1 MLMKTLSI
9 DLETYCDLDIKTAG
23 AYRYAENA
31 EILLF
36 GYAYDDEPVKVVD
49 MAQGEQIPAAVICDL
64 LNPAVLKTAYNAQF
78 ERVVLSHYL
87 YAGADKKAF
96 YTGSKYFLD
105 PNQWQCTM
113 VLSLNLGLYGS
124 LAEDCR
130 IFKLPEDKAKL
141 NIGRKLIMQFCKPCT
156 PTKANGGRTRNLP
169 QHDEKNWELFKEYNK
184 RDVEVERY
192 LRKKMLRFKPPET
205 EHRLWVLDQQINDRG
220 VGIDRLMIDKA
231 VAADIDFKQ
240 RITAEAAEISGLANP
255 NSTEQL
261 KNWIEKIEG
270 FFPPSITKDTVKELL
285 KTVKNKEVRDMLK
298 LKMLLSKTSVRKYT
312 AMQNAECVDGKVR
325 GLLQFYGASRTGRW
339 AGRLVQ
345 VQNLPRNNMTDLD
358 DARELL
364 KTCDA
369 ETFEIFYE
377 NVPNV
382 LSQLIRTAFIP
393 SKGNKFIV
401 ADFSAI
407 EARVIAWLSGEQ
419 WRMDVFADGGDIY
432 CASAS
437 QMFHVPVVKH
447 GINGHLRQKGKI
459 AELALGYQGGIGA
472 LKAMGADKMGLSD
485 SELTDIVAKW
495 RKASPH
501 IVKLWKEVEQAAVRS
516 VEYRTSVMYKHNM
529 QFAFRAG
536 MLRIRLAS
544 GREIS
549 YIRPRCEDGAITY
562 EGTNQTSRKWERLDT
577 YGGKLVE
584 NIVQA
589 TARDCLAVAMMRLST
604 AGFKI
609 VMHVH
614 DEVIIDCKGT
624 DEELNQINKIMG
636 EPIDWAP
643 GLILSADGYITGYYK
658 KD

>member
-1 MLMKTLSI
+1 M
-9 DLETYCDLDIKTAG
+9 
-23 AYRYAENA
+23 
-31 EILLF
+31 
-36 GYAYDDEPVKVVD
+36 
-49 MAQGEQIPAAVICDL
+49 IP
-64 LNPAVLKTAYNAQF
+64 
-78 ERVVLSHYL
+78 
-87 YAGADKKAF
+87 
-96 YTGSKYFLD
+96 
-105 PNQWQCTM
+105 
-113 VLSLNLGLYGS
+113 
-124 LAEDCR
+124 
-130 IFKLPEDKAKL
+130 
-141 NIGRKLIMQFCKPCT
+141 
-156 PTKANGGRTRNLP
+156 
-169 QHDEKNWELFKEYNK
+169 
-184 RDVEVERY
+184 
-192 LRKKMLRFKPPET
+192 FKPPEV
-205 EHRLWVLDQQINDRG
+205 EHKLWALDQNINDRG
-220 VGIDRLMIDKA
+220 ITVDVQLISKA
-231 VAADIDFKQ
+231 IAADFDFKTH
-240 RITAEAAEISGLANP
+240 ITAEAKKISGLDNP

-261 KNWIEKIEG
+261 KKWIEEQEG

-285 KTVKNKEVRDMLK
+285 KTVKNKKVHEMLK
-298 LKMLLSKTSVRKYT
+298 LKMLLSKTSIKKYT
-312 AMQNAECVDGKVR
+312 AMQKARCNDGKVR
-325 GLLQFYGASRTGRW
+325 GLLQFYGANRTGRW

-345 VQNLPRNNMTDLD
+345 VQNLPRNTMPDLD

-364 KTCDA
+364 KSCDA

-407 EARVIAWLSGEQ
+407 EARVIAWLSNEN
-419 WRMDVFADGGDIY
+419 WRMDVFANGGDIY

-447 GINGHLRQKGKI
+447 GINGELRQKGKI

-472 LKAMGADKMGLSD
+472 LKAMGADKMGLTD

-495 RKASPH
+495 RKASPN
-501 IVKLWKEVEQAAVRS
+501 IVKLWNEVEKAVVRA
-516 VEYRTSVMYKHNM
+516 VEYRTSVAYKHNM
-529 QFAFRAG
+529 LFSYKSG

-544 GREIS
+544 GRVIS
-549 YIRPRCEDGAITY
+549 YIRPQCNYGKLSY
-562 EGTNQTSRKWERLDT
+562 EGINQTSRKWERLDT

-589 TARDCLAVAMMRLST
+589 TARDCLAVAMMRLND

-624 DEELNQINKIMG
+624 NKELNEINKIMG

-643 GLILSADGYITGYYK
+643 GLILNADGYITDYYK

>member
-1 MLMKTLSI
+1 MLMKVLSI
-9 DLETYCDLDIKTAG
+9 DLETYSDLDIKAVG
-23 AYRYAENA
+23 GYKYAENA

-36 GYAYDDEPVKVVD
+36 GYAYNDEPVQVID
-49 MAQGEQIPAAVICDL
+49 LAQGEEIPADIIADIS
-64 LNPAVLKTAYNAQF
+64 NPAVLKTAYNAQF
-78 ERVVLSHYL
+78 ERTVLSHYL
-87 YAGADKKAF
+87 FDG
-96 YTGSKYFLD
+96 YFLD

-124 LAEDCR
+124 LAEDCK
-130 IFKLPEDKAKL
+130 IFKMPEDKAKL
-141 NIGRKLIMQFCKPCT
+141 NVGRKLIMEFCKPCS
-156 PTKANGGRTRNLP
+156 PTKTNGGRTRNLP
-169 QHDEKNWELFKEYNK
+169 QHDIENWNLFKEYNK

-192 LRKKMLRFKPPET
+192 LRKKMIPFKPPEI
-205 EHRLWVLDQQINDRG
+205 EHKLWALDQNINDRG
-220 VGIDRLMIDKA
+220 ITVDVQLISKA
-231 VAADIDFKQ
+231 IAVDFDFKTH
-240 RITAEAAEISGLANP
+240 ITAEAKKISGLDNP

-261 KNWIEKIEG
+261 KKWIEEQEG

-285 KTVKNKEVRDMLK
+285 KTVKNKKVHEMLK
-298 LKMLLSKTSVRKYT
+298 LKMLLSKTSIKKYT
-312 AMQNAECVDGKVR
+312 AMQKAKCNDGKVR
-325 GLLQFYGASRTGRW
+325 GLLQFYGANRTGRW

-345 VQNLPRNNMTDLD
+345 VQNLPRNTMPDLD

-364 KTCDA
+364 KSCDA

-407 EARVIAWLSGEQ
+407 EARVIAWLSNEN
-419 WRMDVFADGGDIY
+419 WRMDVFANGGDIY

-447 GINGHLRQKGKI
+447 GINGELRQKGKI

-472 LKAMGADKMGLSD
+472 LKAMGADKMGLTD

-495 RKASPH
+495 RKASPN
-501 IVKLWKEVEQAAVRS
+501 IVKLWNEVEKAVVRAI
-516 VEYRTSVMYKHNM
+516 EYRTSVAYKHNM
-529 QFAFRAG
+529 LFSYKSG

-544 GREIS
+544 GRVIS
-549 YIRPRCEDGAITY
+549 YIRPQCNYGKLSY
-562 EGTNQTSRKWERLDT
+562 EGINQTSRKWERLDT

-589 TARDCLAVAMMRLST
+589 TARDCLAVAMMRLND

-624 DEELNQINKIMG
+624 NKELNEINKIMG

-643 GLILSADGYITGYYK
+643 GLILNADGYITDYYK

>member
-1 MLMKTLSI
+1 
-9 DLETYCDLDIKTAG
+9 
-23 AYRYAENA
+23 
-31 EILLF
+31 
-36 GYAYDDEPVKVVD
+36 
-49 MAQGEQIPAAVICDL
+49 
-64 LNPAVLKTAYNAQF
+64 
-78 ERVVLSHYL
+78 
-87 YAGADKKAF
+87 
-96 YTGSKYFLD
+96 
-105 PNQWQCTM
+105 
-113 VLSLNLGLYGS
+113 
-124 LAEDCR
+124 
-130 IFKLPEDKAKL
+130 
-141 NIGRKLIMQFCKPCT
+141 
-156 PTKANGGRTRNLP
+156 
-169 QHDEKNWELFKEYNK
+169 
-184 RDVEVERY
+184 
-192 LRKKMLRFKPPET
+192 
-205 EHRLWVLDQQINDRG
+205 
-220 VGIDRLMIDKA
+220 
-231 VAADIDFKQ
+231 
-240 RITAEAAEISGLANP
+240 
-255 NSTEQL
+255 
-261 KNWIEKIEG
+261 
-270 FFPPSITKDTVKELL
+270 
-285 KTVKNKEVRDMLK
+285 MLK
-298 LKMLLSKTSVRKYT
+298 LKMLLSKTSVRTYT
-312 AMQNAECVDGKVR
+312 AMQKAECADGRVR
-325 GLLQFYGASRTGRW
+325 GLLQFYGANRTGRW

-345 VQNLPRNNMTDLD
+345 VQNLPRNSMADLD

-364 KTCDA
+364 KRSDA

-472 LKAMGADKMGLSD
+472 LKAMGADKMGLTD
-485 SELTDIVAKW
+485 SELTDIVTKW
-495 RKASPH
+495 RKASPN
-501 IVKLWKEVEQAAVRS
+501 IVKLWKEVEQAAVRA

-549 YIRPRCEDGAITY
+549 YIRPRCEDGALTY

-589 TARDCLAVAMMRLST
+589 TARDCLAVAMLRLNE

-624 DEELNQINKIMG
+624 DEELNRINKIMG

>member
-1 MLMKTLSI
+1 MPMKILSI
-9 DLETYCDLDIKTAG
+9 DLETYSDLDIKAVG
-23 AYRYAENA
+23 GYKYAENA

-36 GYAYDDEPVKVVD
+36 GYAYDDEPVQVID
-49 MAQGEQIPAAVICDL
+49 LAQGEEIPADIIADISK
-64 LNPAVLKTAYNAQF
+64 PAVLKTAYNAQF
-78 ERVVLSHYL
+78 ERTVLSHYL
-87 YAGADKKAF
+87 FDG
-96 YTGSKYFLD
+96 YFLD

-124 LAEDCR
+124 LAEDCK
-130 IFKLPEDKAKL
+130 IFKMPEDKAKL
-141 NIGRKLIMQFCKPCT
+141 NIGRKLIMEFCKPCS
-156 PTKANGGRTRNLP
+156 PTKTNGGRTRNLP
-169 QHDEKNWELFKEYNK
+169 QHDIENWNLFKEYNK

-192 LRKKMLRFKPPET
+192 LRKKMIPFKPPEV
-205 EHRLWVLDQQINDRG
+205 EHKLWALDQNINDRG
-220 VGIDRLMIDKA
+220 ITVDVQLISKA
-231 VAADIDFKQ
+231 IAADFDFKTH
-240 RITAEAAEISGLANP
+240 ITAEAKKISGLDNP

-261 KNWIEKIEG
+261 KKWIEEQEG

-285 KTVKNKEVRDMLK
+285 KTVKNKKVHEMLK
-298 LKMLLSKTSVRKYT
+298 LKMLLSKTSIKKYT
-312 AMQNAECVDGKVR
+312 AMQKARCNDGKVR
-325 GLLQFYGASRTGRW
+325 GLLQFYGANRTGRW

-345 VQNLPRNNMTDLD
+345 VQNLPRNTMPDLD

-364 KTCDA
+364 KSCDA

-407 EARVIAWLSGEQ
+407 EARVIAWLSNEN
-419 WRMDVFADGGDIY
+419 WRMDVFANGGDIY

-447 GINGHLRQKGKI
+447 GINGELRQKGKI

-472 LKAMGADKMGLSD
+472 LKAMGADKMGLTD

-495 RKASPH
+495 RKASPN
-501 IVKLWKEVEQAAVRS
+501 IVKLWNEVEKAVVRA
-516 VEYRTSVMYKHNM
+516 VEYRTSVAYKHNM
-529 QFAFRAG
+529 LFSYKSG

-544 GREIS
+544 GRVIS
-549 YIRPRCEDGAITY
+549 YIRPQCNYGKLSY
-562 EGTNQTSRKWERLDT
+562 EGINQTSRKWERLDT

-589 TARDCLAVAMMRLST
+589 TARDCLAVAMMRLND

-624 DEELNQINKIMG
+624 NKELNEINKIMG

-643 GLILSADGYITGYYK
+643 GLILNADGYITDYYK

>member
-1 MLMKTLSI
+1 MPMKILSI
-9 DLETYCDLDIKTAG
+9 DLETYSDLDIKAVG
-23 AYRYAENA
+23 GYKYAENA

-36 GYAYDDEPVKVVD
+36 GYAYNDEPVQVID
-49 MAQGEQIPAAVICDL
+49 LAQGEEIPADIIADIS
-64 LNPAVLKTAYNAQF
+64 NPAVLKTAYNAQF
-78 ERVVLSHYL
+78 ERTVLSHYL
-87 YAGADKKAF
+87 FDG
-96 YTGSKYFLD
+96 YFLD

-124 LAEDCR
+124 LAEDCK
-130 IFKLPEDKAKL
+130 IFKMPEDKAKL
-141 NIGRKLIMQFCKPCT
+141 NVGRKLIMEFCKPCS
-156 PTKANGGRTRNLP
+156 PTKTNGGRTRNLP
-169 QHDEKNWELFKEYNK
+169 QHDIENWNLFKEYNK

-192 LRKKMLRFKPPET
+192 LRKKMIPFKPPEV
-205 EHRLWVLDQQINDRG
+205 EHKLWALDQNINDRG
-220 VGIDRLMIDKA
+220 ITVDVQLISKA
-231 VAADIDFKQ
+231 IAADFDFKTH
-240 RITAEAAEISGLANP
+240 ITAEAKKISGLDNP

-261 KNWIEKIEG
+261 KKWIEEQEG

-285 KTVKNKEVRDMLK
+285 KIVKNKKVHEMLK
-298 LKMLLSKTSVRKYT
+298 LKMLLSKTSIKKYT
-312 AMQNAECVDGKVR
+312 AMQKARCNDGKVR
-325 GLLQFYGASRTGRW
+325 GLLQFYGANRTGRW

-345 VQNLPRNNMTDLD
+345 VQNLPRNTMPDLD

-364 KTCDA
+364 KSCDA

-407 EARVIAWLSGEQ
+407 EARVIAWLSNEN
-419 WRMDVFADGGDIY
+419 WRMDVFANGGDIY

-447 GINGHLRQKGKI
+447 GINGELRQKGKI

-472 LKAMGADKMGLSD
+472 LKAMGADKMGLTD

-495 RKASPH
+495 RKASPN
-501 IVKLWKEVEQAAVRS
+501 IVKLWNEVEKAVVRA
-516 VEYRTSVMYKHNM
+516 VEYRTSVAYKHNM
-529 QFAFRAG
+529 LFSYKSG

-544 GREIS
+544 GRVIS
-549 YIRPRCEDGAITY
+549 YIRPQCNYGKLSY
-562 EGTNQTSRKWERLDT
+562 EGINQTSRKWERLDT

-589 TARDCLAVAMMRLST
+589 TARDCLAVAMMRLND

-624 DEELNQINKIMG
+624 NKELNEINKIMG

-643 GLILSADGYITGYYK
+643 GLILNADGYITDYYK

>member
-1 MLMKTLSI
+1 MPMKILSI
-9 DLETYCDLDIKTAG
+9 DLETYSDLDIKAVG
-23 AYRYAENA
+23 GYKYAENA

-36 GYAYDDEPVKVVD
+36 GYAYDDEPVQVID
-49 MAQGEQIPAAVICDL
+49 LAQGEEIPADIIADIS
-64 LNPAVLKTAYNAQF
+64 NPVVLKTAYNAQF
-78 ERVVLSHYL
+78 ERTVLSHYL
-87 YAGADKKAF
+87 FDG
-96 YTGSKYFLD
+96 YFLD

-124 LAEDCR
+124 LAEDCK
-130 IFKLPEDKAKL
+130 IFKMPEDKAKL
-141 NIGRKLIMQFCKPCT
+141 NIGRKLIMEFCKPCS
-156 PTKANGGRTRNLP
+156 PTKTNGGRTRNLP
-169 QHDEKNWELFKEYNK
+169 QHDIENWNLFKEYNK

-192 LRKKMLRFKPPET
+192 LRKKMIPFKPPEV
-205 EHRLWVLDQQINDRG
+205 EHKLWALDQNINDRG
-220 VGIDRLMIDKA
+220 ITVDVQLISKA
-231 VAADIDFKQ
+231 IAADFDFKTH
-240 RITAEAAEISGLANP
+240 ITAEAKKISGLDNP

-261 KNWIEKIEG
+261 KKWIEEQEG

-285 KTVKNKEVRDMLK
+285 KTVKNKKVHEMLK
-298 LKMLLSKTSVRKYT
+298 LKMLLSKTSIKKYT
-312 AMQNAECVDGKVR
+312 AMQKARCNDGKVR
-325 GLLQFYGASRTGRW
+325 GLLQFYGANRTGCW

-345 VQNLPRNNMTDLD
+345 VQNLPRNTMPDLD

-364 KTCDA
+364 KSCDA

-407 EARVIAWLSGEQ
+407 EARVIAWLSNEN
-419 WRMDVFADGGDIY
+419 WRMDVFANGGDIY

-447 GINGHLRQKGKI
+447 GINGELRQKGKI

-472 LKAMGADKMGLSD
+472 LKAMGADKMGLTD

-495 RKASPH
+495 RKASPN
-501 IVKLWKEVEQAAVRS
+501 IVKLWNEVEKAVVRA
-516 VEYRTSVMYKHNM
+516 VEYRTSVAYKHNM
-529 QFAFRAG
+529 LFSYKSG

-544 GREIS
+544 GRVIS
-549 YIRPRCEDGAITY
+549 YIRPQCNYGKLSY
-562 EGTNQTSRKWERLDT
+562 EGINQTSRKWERLDT

-589 TARDCLAVAMMRLST
+589 TARDCLAVAMMRLND

-624 DEELNQINKIMG
+624 NKELNEINKIMG

-643 GLILSADGYITGYYK
+643 GLILNADGYITDYYK

>member
-1 MLMKTLSI
+1 MLMKILSI
-9 DLETYCDLDIKTAG
+9 DLETYSDLDIKAVG
-23 AYRYAENA
+23 GYKYAENA

-36 GYAYDDEPVKVVD
+36 GYAYDDEPVQVID
-49 MAQGEQIPAAVICDL
+49 LAQGEEIPADIIADIS
-64 LNPAVLKTAYNAQF
+64 NPAVLKTAYNAQF
-78 ERVVLSHYL
+78 ERTVLSHYL
-87 YAGADKKAF
+87 FDG
-96 YTGSKYFLD
+96 YFLD

-124 LAEDCR
+124 LAEDCK
-130 IFKLPEDKAKL
+130 IFKMPEDKAKL
-141 NIGRKLIMQFCKPCT
+141 NVGRKLIMEFCKPCS
-156 PTKANGGRTRNLP
+156 PTKTNGGRTRNLP
-169 QHDEKNWELFKEYNK
+169 QHDIENWNLFKEYNK

-192 LRKKMLRFKPPET
+192 LRKKMIPFKPPEV
-205 EHRLWVLDQQINDRG
+205 EHKLWALDQNINDRG
-220 VGIDRLMIDKA
+220 ITVDVQLISKA
-231 VAADIDFKQ
+231 IAADFDFKTH
-240 RITAEAAEISGLANP
+240 ITAEAKKISGLDNP

-261 KNWIEKIEG
+261 KKWIEEQEG

-285 KTVKNKEVRDMLK
+285 KTVKNKKVHEMLK
-298 LKMLLSKTSVRKYT
+298 LKMLLSKTSIKKYT
-312 AMQNAECVDGKVR
+312 AMQKARCNDGKVR
-325 GLLQFYGASRTGRW
+325 GLLQFYGANRTGRW

-345 VQNLPRNNMTDLD
+345 VQNLPRNTMPDLD

-364 KTCDA
+364 KSCDA

-407 EARVIAWLSGEQ
+407 EARVIAWLSNEN
-419 WRMDVFADGGDIY
+419 WRMDVFANGGDIY

-447 GINGHLRQKGKI
+447 GINGELRQKGKI

-472 LKAMGADKMGLSD
+472 LKAMGADKMGLTD

-495 RKASPH
+495 RKASPN
-501 IVKLWKEVEQAAVRS
+501 IVKLWNEVEKAVVRA
-516 VEYRTSVMYKHNM
+516 VEYRTSVAYKHNM
-529 QFAFRAG
+529 LFSYKSG

-544 GREIS
+544 GRVIS
-549 YIRPRCEDGAITY
+549 YIRPQCNYGKLSY
-562 EGTNQTSRKWERLDT
+562 EGINQTSRKWERLDT

-589 TARDCLAVAMMRLST
+589 TARDCLAVAMMRLNDT
-604 AGFKI
+604 GFKI

-624 DEELNQINKIMG
+624 NKELNEINKIMG

-643 GLILSADGYITGYYK
+643 GLILNADGYITDYYK

>member
-1 MLMKTLSI
+1 MPMKILSI
-9 DLETYCDLDIKTAG
+9 DLETYSDLDIKAVG
-23 AYRYAENA
+23 GYKYAENA

-36 GYAYDDEPVKVVD
+36 GYACDDEPVQVID
-49 MAQGEQIPAAVICDL
+49 LAQGEEIPANIIADIS
-64 LNPAVLKTAYNAQF
+64 NPAVLKTAYNAQF
-78 ERVVLSHYL
+78 ERTVLSHYL
-87 YAGADKKAF
+87 FDG
-96 YTGSKYFLD
+96 YFLD

-124 LAEDCR
+124 LAEDCK
-130 IFKLPEDKAKL
+130 IFKMPEDKAKL
-141 NIGRKLIMQFCKPCT
+141 NVGRKLIMEFCKPCS
-156 PTKANGGRTRNLP
+156 PTKTNGGRTRNLP
-169 QHDEKNWELFKEYNK
+169 QHDIENWNLFKEYNK

-192 LRKKMLRFKPPET
+192 LRKKMIPFKPPEV
-205 EHRLWVLDQQINDRG
+205 EHKLWALDQNINDRG
-220 VGIDRLMIDKA
+220 ITVDVQLISKA
-231 VAADIDFKQ
+231 IAADFDFKTH
-240 RITAEAAEISGLANP
+240 ITAEAKKISGLDNP

-261 KNWIEKIEG
+261 KKWIEEQEG

-285 KTVKNKEVRDMLK
+285 KIVKNKKVHEMLK
-298 LKMLLSKTSVRKYT
+298 LKMLLSKTSIKKYT
-312 AMQNAECVDGKVR
+312 AMQKARCNDGKVR
-325 GLLQFYGASRTGRW
+325 GLLQFYGANRTGRW

-345 VQNLPRNNMTDLD
+345 VQNLPRNTMPDLD

-364 KTCDA
+364 KSCDA

-407 EARVIAWLSGEQ
+407 EARVIAWLSNEN
-419 WRMDVFADGGDIY
+419 WRMDVFANGGDIY

-447 GINGHLRQKGKI
+447 GINGELRQKGKI

-472 LKAMGADKMGLSD
+472 LKAMGADKMGLTD

-495 RKASPH
+495 RKASPN
-501 IVKLWKEVEQAAVRS
+501 IVKLWNEVEKAVVRA
-516 VEYRTSVMYKHNM
+516 VEYRTSVAYKHNM
-529 QFAFRAG
+529 LFSYKSG

-544 GREIS
+544 GRVIS
-549 YIRPRCEDGAITY
+549 YIRPQCNYGKLSY
-562 EGTNQTSRKWERLDT
+562 EGINQTSRKWERLDT

-589 TARDCLAVAMMRLST
+589 TARDCLAVAMMRLND

-624 DEELNQINKIMG
+624 NKELNEINKIMG
-636 EPIDWAP
+636 EPIDWAS
-643 GLILSADGYITGYYK
+643 GLILNADGYITDYYK

>member
-1 MLMKTLSI
+1 MPMKILSI
-9 DLETYCDLDIKTAG
+9 DLETYSDLDIKAVG
-23 AYRYAENA
+23 GYKYAENA

-36 GYAYDDEPVKVVD
+36 GYAYDDEPVQVID
-49 MAQGEQIPAAVICDL
+49 LAQGEEIPADIIADIS
-64 LNPAVLKTAYNAQF
+64 NPVVLKTAYNAQF
-78 ERVVLSHYL
+78 ERTVLSHYL
-87 YAGADKKAF
+87 FDG
-96 YTGSKYFLD
+96 YFLD

-124 LAEDCR
+124 LAEDCK
-130 IFKLPEDKAKL
+130 IFKMPEDKAKL
-141 NIGRKLIMQFCKPCT
+141 NIGRKLIMEFCKPCS
-156 PTKANGGRTRNLP
+156 PTKTNGGRTRNLP
-169 QHDEKNWELFKEYNK
+169 QHDIENWNLFKEYNK

-192 LRKKMLRFKPPET
+192 LRKKMIPFKPPEV
-205 EHRLWVLDQQINDRG
+205 EHKLWALDQNINDRG
-220 VGIDRLMIDKA
+220 ITVDVQLISKA
-231 VAADIDFKQ
+231 IAADFDFKTH
-240 RITAEAAEISGLANP
+240 ITAEAKKISGLDNP

-261 KNWIEKIEG
+261 KKWIEEQEG

-285 KTVKNKEVRDMLK
+285 KTVKNKKVHEMLK
-298 LKMLLSKTSVRKYT
+298 LKMLLSKTSIKKYT
-312 AMQNAECVDGKVR
+312 AMQKARCNDGKVR
-325 GLLQFYGASRTGRW
+325 GLLQFYGANRTGRW

-345 VQNLPRNNMTDLD
+345 VQNLPRNTMPDLD

-364 KTCDA
+364 KSCDA

-407 EARVIAWLSGEQ
+407 EARVIAWLSNEN
-419 WRMDVFADGGDIY
+419 WRMDVFANGGDIY

-447 GINGHLRQKGKI
+447 GINGELRQKGKI

-472 LKAMGADKMGLSD
+472 LKAMGADKMGLTD

-495 RKASPH
+495 RKASPN
-501 IVKLWKEVEQAAVRS
+501 IVKLWNEVEKAVVRA
-516 VEYRTSVMYKHNM
+516 VEYRTSVAYKHNM
-529 QFAFRAG
+529 LFSYKSG

-544 GREIS
+544 GRVIS
-549 YIRPRCEDGAITY
+549 YIRPQCNYGKLSY
-562 EGTNQTSRKWERLDT
+562 EGINQTSRKWERLDT

-589 TARDCLAVAMMRLST
+589 TARDCLAVAMMRLND

-624 DEELNQINKIMG
+624 NKELNEINKIMG

-643 GLILSADGYITGYYK
+643 GLILNADGYITDYYK

>member
-1 MLMKTLSI
+1 MLMKILSI
-9 DLETYCDLDIKTAG
+9 DLETYSDLDIKAVG
-23 AYRYAENA
+23 GYKYAENA

-36 GYAYDDEPVKVVD
+36 GYAYDDEPVQVID
-49 MAQGEQIPAAVICDL
+49 LAQGEEIPANIIADIS
-64 LNPAVLKTAYNAQF
+64 NPAVLKTAYNAQF
-78 ERVVLSHYL
+78 ERTVLSHYL
-87 YAGADKKAF
+87 FDG
-96 YTGSKYFLD
+96 YFLD

-124 LAEDCR
+124 LAEDCK
-130 IFKLPEDKAKL
+130 IFKMPEDKAKL
-141 NIGRKLIMQFCKPCT
+141 NVGRKLIMEFCKPCS
-156 PTKANGGRTRNLP
+156 PTKTNGGRTRNLP
-169 QHDEKNWELFKEYNK
+169 QHDIENWNLFKEYNK

-192 LRKKMLRFKPPET
+192 LRKKMIPFKPPEV
-205 EHRLWVLDQQINDRG
+205 EHKLWALDQNINDRG
-220 VGIDRLMIDKA
+220 ITVDVQLISKA
-231 VAADIDFKQ
+231 IAADFDFKTH
-240 RITAEAAEISGLANP
+240 ITAEAKKISGLDNP

-261 KNWIEKIEG
+261 KKWIEEQEG

-285 KTVKNKEVRDMLK
+285 KTVKNKKVHEMLK
-298 LKMLLSKTSVRKYT
+298 LKMLLSKTSIKKYT
-312 AMQNAECVDGKVR
+312 AMQKARCNDGKVR
-325 GLLQFYGASRTGRW
+325 GLLQFYGANRTGRW

-345 VQNLPRNNMTDLD
+345 VQNLPRNTMPDLD

-364 KTCDA
+364 KSCDA

-407 EARVIAWLSGEQ
+407 EARVIAWLSNEN
-419 WRMDVFADGGDIY
+419 WRMDVFANGGDIY

-447 GINGHLRQKGKI
+447 GINGELRQKGKI

-472 LKAMGADKMGLSD
+472 LKAMGADKMGLTD

-495 RKASPH
+495 RKASPN
-501 IVKLWKEVEQAAVRS
+501 IVKLWNEVEKAVVRA
-516 VEYRTSVMYKHNM
+516 VEYRTSVAYKHNM
-529 QFAFRAG
+529 LFSYKSG

-544 GREIS
+544 GRVIS
-549 YIRPRCEDGAITY
+549 YIRPQCNYGKLSY
-562 EGTNQTSRKWERLDT
+562 EGINQTSRKWERLDT

-589 TARDCLAVAMMRLST
+589 TARDCLAVAMMRLND

-624 DEELNQINKIMG
+624 NKELNEINKIMG

-643 GLILSADGYITGYYK
+643 GLILNADGYITDYYK

>member
-1 MLMKTLSI
+1 MPMKILSI
-9 DLETYCDLDIKTAG
+9 DLETYSDLDIKAVG
-23 AYRYAENA
+23 GYKYAENA

-36 GYAYDDEPVKVVD
+36 GYAYDDEPVQVID
-49 MAQGEQIPAAVICDL
+49 LAQGEEIPANIIADIS
-64 LNPAVLKTAYNAQF
+64 NPAVLKTAYNAQF
-78 ERVVLSHYL
+78 ERTVLSHYL
-87 YAGADKKAF
+87 FDG
-96 YTGSKYFLD
+96 YFLD

-130 IFKLPEDKAKL
+130 IFKMPEDKAKL
-141 NIGRKLIMQFCKPCT
+141 NVGRKLIMEFCKPCS
-156 PTKANGGRTRNLP
+156 PTKTNGGRTRNLP
-169 QHDEKNWELFKEYNK
+169 QHDIENWNLFKEYNK

-192 LRKKMLRFKPPET
+192 LRKKMIPFKPPEV
-205 EHRLWVLDQQINDRG
+205 EHKLWALDQNINDRG
-220 VGIDRLMIDKA
+220 ITVDVQLISKA
-231 VAADIDFKQ
+231 IAADFDFKTH
-240 RITAEAAEISGLANP
+240 ITAEAKKISGLDNP

-261 KNWIEKIEG
+261 KKWIEEQEG

-285 KTVKNKEVRDMLK
+285 KTVKNKKVHEMLK
-298 LKMLLSKTSVRKYT
+298 LKMLLSKTSIKKYT
-312 AMQNAECVDGKVR
+312 AMQKARCNDGKVR
-325 GLLQFYGASRTGRW
+325 GLLQFYGANRTGRW

-345 VQNLPRNNMTDLD
+345 VQNLPRNTMPDLD

-364 KTCDA
+364 KSCDA

-407 EARVIAWLSGEQ
+407 EARVIAWLSNEN
-419 WRMDVFADGGDIY
+419 WRMDVFANGGDIY

-447 GINGHLRQKGKI
+447 GINGELRQKGKI

-472 LKAMGADKMGLSD
+472 LKAMGADKMGLTD

-495 RKASPH
+495 RKASPN
-501 IVKLWKEVEQAAVRS
+501 IVKLWNEVEKAVVRA
-516 VEYRTSVMYKHNM
+516 VEYRTSVAYKHNM
-529 QFAFRAG
+529 LFSYKSG

-544 GREIS
+544 GRVIS
-549 YIRPRCEDGAITY
+549 YIRPQCNYGKLSY
-562 EGTNQTSRKWERLDT
+562 EGINQTSRKWERLDT

-589 TARDCLAVAMMRLST
+589 TARDCLAVAMMRLND

-624 DEELNQINKIMG
+624 NKELNEINKIMG

-643 GLILSADGYITGYYK
+643 GLILNADGYITDYYK

>member
-1 MLMKTLSI
+1 MKILSI
-9 DLETYCDLDIKTAG
+9 DLETYSDLDIKAVG
-23 AYRYAENA
+23 GYKYAENA

-36 GYAYDDEPVKVVD
+36 GYACDDEPVQVID
-49 MAQGEQIPAAVICDL
+49 LAQGEEIPANIIADIS
-64 LNPAVLKTAYNAQF
+64 NPAVLKTAYNAQF
-78 ERVVLSHYL
+78 ERTVLSHYL
-87 YAGADKKAF
+87 FDG
-96 YTGSKYFLD
+96 YFLD

-124 LAEDCR
+124 LAEDCK
-130 IFKLPEDKAKL
+130 IFKMPEDKAKL
-141 NIGRKLIMQFCKPCT
+141 NVGRKLIMEFCKPCS
-156 PTKANGGRTRNLP
+156 PTKTNGGRTRNLP
-169 QHDEKNWELFKEYNK
+169 QHDIENWNLFKEYNK

-192 LRKKMLRFKPPET
+192 LRKKMIPFKPPEV
-205 EHRLWVLDQQINDRG
+205 EHKLWALDQNINDRG
-220 VGIDRLMIDKA
+220 ITVDVQLISKA
-231 VAADIDFKQ
+231 IAADFDFKTH
-240 RITAEAAEISGLANP
+240 ITAEAKKISGLDNP

-261 KNWIEKIEG
+261 KKWIEEQEG

-285 KTVKNKEVRDMLK
+285 KIVKNKKVHEMLK
-298 LKMLLSKTSVRKYT
+298 LKMLLSKTSIKKYT
-312 AMQNAECVDGKVR
+312 AMQKARCNDGKVR
-325 GLLQFYGASRTGRW
+325 GLLQFYGANRTGRW

-345 VQNLPRNNMTDLD
+345 VQNLPRNTMPDLD

-364 KTCDA
+364 KSCDA

-407 EARVIAWLSGEQ
+407 EARVIAWLSNEN
-419 WRMDVFADGGDIY
+419 WRMDVFANGGDIY

-447 GINGHLRQKGKI
+447 GINGELRQKGKI

-472 LKAMGADKMGLSD
+472 LKAMGADKMGLTD

-495 RKASPH
+495 RKASPN
-501 IVKLWKEVEQAAVRS
+501 IVKLWNEVEKAVVRA
-516 VEYRTSVMYKHNM
+516 VEYRTSVAYKHNM
-529 QFAFRAG
+529 LFSYKSG

-544 GREIS
+544 GRVIS
-549 YIRPRCEDGAITY
+549 YIRPQCNYGKLSY
-562 EGTNQTSRKWERLDT
+562 EGINQTSRKWERLDT

-589 TARDCLAVAMMRLST
+589 TARDCLAVAMMRLND

-624 DEELNQINKIMG
+624 NKELNEINKIMG
-636 EPIDWAP
+636 EPIDWAS
-643 GLILSADGYITGYYK
+643 GLILNADGYITDYYK

>member
-1 MLMKTLSI
+1 MPMKILSI
-9 DLETYCDLDIKTAG
+9 DLETYSDLDIKAVG
-23 AYRYAENA
+23 GYKYAENA

-36 GYAYDDEPVKVVD
+36 GYAYDDEPVQVID
-49 MAQGEQIPAAVICDL
+49 LAQGEEIPANIIADIS
-64 LNPAVLKTAYNAQF
+64 NPAVLKTAYNAQF
-78 ERVVLSHYL
+78 ERTVLSHYL
-87 YAGADKKAF
+87 FDG
-96 YTGSKYFLD
+96 YFLD

-124 LAEDCR
+124 LAEDCK
-130 IFKLPEDKAKL
+130 IFKMPEDKAKL
-141 NIGRKLIMQFCKPCT
+141 NVGRKLIMEFCKPCS
-156 PTKANGGRTRNLP
+156 PTKTNGGRTRNLP
-169 QHDEKNWELFKEYNK
+169 QHDIENWNLFKEYNK

-192 LRKKMLRFKPPET
+192 LRKKMIPFKPPEV
-205 EHRLWVLDQQINDRG
+205 EHKLWALDQNINDRG
-220 VGIDRLMIDKA
+220 ITVDVQLISKA
-231 VAADIDFKQ
+231 IAADFDFKTH
-240 RITAEAAEISGLANP
+240 ITAEAKKISGLDNP

-261 KNWIEKIEG
+261 KKWIEEQEG

-285 KTVKNKEVRDMLK
+285 KTVKNKKVHEMLK
-298 LKMLLSKTSVRKYT
+298 LKMLLSKTSIKKYT
-312 AMQNAECVDGKVR
+312 AMQKARCNDGKVR
-325 GLLQFYGASRTGRW
+325 GLLQFYGANRTGRW

-345 VQNLPRNNMTDLD
+345 VQNLPRNTMPDLD

-364 KTCDA
+364 KSCDA

-407 EARVIAWLSGEQ
+407 EARVIAWLSNEN
-419 WRMDVFADGGDIY
+419 WRMDVFANGGDIY

-447 GINGHLRQKGKI
+447 GINGELRQKGKI

-472 LKAMGADKMGLSD
+472 LKAMGSDKMGLTD

-495 RKASPH
+495 RKASPN
-501 IVKLWKEVEQAAVRS
+501 IVKLWNEVEKAVVRA
-516 VEYRTSVMYKHNM
+516 VEYRTSVAYKHNM
-529 QFAFRAG
+529 LFSYKSG

-544 GREIS
+544 GRVIS
-549 YIRPRCEDGAITY
+549 YIRPQCNYGKLSY
-562 EGTNQTSRKWERLDT
+562 EGINQTSRKWEKLDT

-589 TARDCLAVAMMRLST
+589 TARDCLAVAMMRLND

-624 DEELNQINKIMG
+624 NKELNEINKIMG

-643 GLILSADGYITGYYK
+643 GLILNADGYITDYYK

>member
-1 MLMKTLSI
+1 MLMKILSI
-9 DLETYCDLDIKTAG
+9 DLETYSDLDIKAVG
-23 AYRYAENA
+23 GYKYAENA

-36 GYAYDDEPVKVVD
+36 GYAYDDEPVQVID
-49 MAQGEQIPAAVICDL
+49 LAQGEEIPADIIADIS
-64 LNPAVLKTAYNAQF
+64 NPAVLKTAYNAQF
-78 ERVVLSHYL
+78 ERTVLSHYL
-87 YAGADKKAF
+87 FDG
-96 YTGSKYFLD
+96 YFLD

-124 LAEDCR
+124 LAEDCK
-130 IFKLPEDKAKL
+130 IFKMPEDKAKL
-141 NIGRKLIMQFCKPCT
+141 NVGRKLIMEFCKPCS
-156 PTKANGGRTRNLP
+156 PTKTNGGRTRNLP
-169 QHDEKNWELFKEYNK
+169 QHDIENWNLFKEYNK

-192 LRKKMLRFKPPET
+192 LRKKMIPFKPPEV
-205 EHRLWVLDQQINDRG
+205 EHKLWALDQNINDRG
-220 VGIDRLMIDKA
+220 ITVDVQLISKA
-231 VAADIDFKQ
+231 IAADFDFKTH
-240 RITAEAAEISGLANP
+240 ITAEAKKISGLDNP

-261 KNWIEKIEG
+261 KKWIEEQEG

-285 KTVKNKEVRDMLK
+285 KTVKNKKVHEMLK
-298 LKMLLSKTSVRKYT
+298 LKMLLSKTSIKKYT
-312 AMQNAECVDGKVR
+312 AMQKARCNDGKVR
-325 GLLQFYGASRTGRW
+325 GLLQFYGANRTGRW

-345 VQNLPRNNMTDLD
+345 VQNLPRNTMPDLD

-364 KTCDA
+364 KSCDA

-407 EARVIAWLSGEQ
+407 EARVIAWLSNEN
-419 WRMDVFADGGDIY
+419 WRMDVFANGGDIY

-447 GINGHLRQKGKI
+447 GINGELRQKGKI

-472 LKAMGADKMGLSD
+472 LKAMGADKMGLTD

-495 RKASPH
+495 RKASPN
-501 IVKLWKEVEQAAVRS
+501 IVKLWNEVEKAVVRA
-516 VEYRTSVMYKHNM
+516 VEYRTSVAYKHNM
-529 QFAFRAG
+529 LFSYKSG

-544 GREIS
+544 GRVIS
-549 YIRPRCEDGAITY
+549 YIRPQCNYGKLSY
-562 EGTNQTSRKWERLDT
+562 EGINQTSRKWERLDT

-589 TARDCLAVAMMRLST
+589 TARDCLAVAMMRLND

-624 DEELNQINKIMG
+624 NKELNEINKIMG

-643 GLILSADGYITGYYK
+643 GLILNADGYITDYYK

>member
-1 MLMKTLSI
+1 MPMKILSI
-9 DLETYCDLDIKTAG
+9 DLETYSDLDIKAVG
-23 AYRYAENA
+23 GYKYAENA

-36 GYAYDDEPVKVVD
+36 GYAYDDEPVQVID
-49 MAQGEQIPAAVICDL
+49 LAQGEEIPANIIADIS
-64 LNPAVLKTAYNAQF
+64 NPAVLKTAYNAQF
-78 ERVVLSHYL
+78 ERTVLSHYL
-87 YAGADKKAF
+87 FDG
-96 YTGSKYFLD
+96 YFLD

-130 IFKLPEDKAKL
+130 IFKMPEDKAKL
-141 NIGRKLIMQFCKPCT
+141 NVGRKLIMEFCKPCS
-156 PTKANGGRTRNLP
+156 PTKTNGGRTRNLP
-169 QHDEKNWELFKEYNK
+169 QHDIENWNLFKEYNK

-192 LRKKMLRFKPPET
+192 LRKKMIPFKPPEV
-205 EHRLWVLDQQINDRG
+205 EHKLWALDQNINDRG
-220 VGIDRLMIDKA
+220 ITVDVQLISKA
-231 VAADIDFKQ
+231 IAADFDFKTH
-240 RITAEAAEISGLANP
+240 ITAEARKISGLDNP

-261 KNWIEKIEG
+261 KKWIEEQEG

-285 KTVKNKEVRDMLK
+285 KTVKNKKVHEMLK
-298 LKMLLSKTSVRKYT
+298 LKMLLSKTSIKKYT
-312 AMQNAECVDGKVR
+312 AMQKARCNDGKVR
-325 GLLQFYGASRTGRW
+325 GLLQFYGANRTGRW

-345 VQNLPRNNMTDLD
+345 VQNLPRNTMPDLD

-364 KTCDA
+364 KSCDA

-407 EARVIAWLSGEQ
+407 EARVIAWLSNEN
-419 WRMDVFADGGDIY
+419 WRMDVFANGGDIY

-447 GINGHLRQKGKI
+447 GINGELRQKGKI

-472 LKAMGADKMGLSD
+472 LKAMGADKMGLTD

-495 RKASPH
+495 RKASPN
-501 IVKLWKEVEQAAVRS
+501 IVKLWNEVEKAVVRA
-516 VEYRTSVMYKHNM
+516 VEYRTSVAYKHNM
-529 QFAFRAG
+529 LFSYKSG

-544 GREIS
+544 GRVIS
-549 YIRPRCEDGAITY
+549 YIRPQCNYGKLSY
-562 EGTNQTSRKWERLDT
+562 EGINQTSRKWERLDT

-589 TARDCLAVAMMRLST
+589 TARDCLAVAMMRLND

-624 DEELNQINKIMG
+624 NKELNEINKIMG

-643 GLILSADGYITGYYK
+643 GLILNADGYITDYYK

>member
-1 MLMKTLSI
+1 MLMKILSI
-9 DLETYCDLDIKTAG
+9 DLETYSDLDIKAVG
-23 AYRYAENA
+23 GYKYAENA

-36 GYAYDDEPVKVVD
+36 GYAYDDEPVQVID
-49 MAQGEQIPAAVICDL
+49 LAQGEEIPANIIADIS
-64 LNPAVLKTAYNAQF
+64 NPAVLKTAYNAQF
-78 ERVVLSHYL
+78 ERTVLSHYL
-87 YAGADKKAF
+87 FDG
-96 YTGSKYFLD
+96 YFLD

-124 LAEDCR
+124 LAEDCK
-130 IFKLPEDKAKL
+130 IFKMPEDKAKL
-141 NIGRKLIMQFCKPCT
+141 NIGRKLIMEFCKPCS
-156 PTKANGGRTRNLP
+156 PTKTNGGRTRNLP
-169 QHDEKNWELFKEYNK
+169 QHDIENWNLFKEYNK

-192 LRKKMLRFKPPET
+192 LRKKMIPFKPPEV
-205 EHRLWVLDQQINDRG
+205 EHKLWALDQNINDRG
-220 VGIDRLMIDKA
+220 ITVDVQLISKA
-231 VAADIDFKQ
+231 IAADFDFKTH
-240 RITAEAAEISGLANP
+240 ITAEAKKKSGLDNP

-261 KNWIEKIEG
+261 KKWIEEQEG

-285 KTVKNKEVRDMLK
+285 KTVKNKKVHEMLK
-298 LKMLLSKTSVRKYT
+298 LKMLLSKTSIKKYT
-312 AMQNAECVDGKVR
+312 AMQKARCNDGKVR
-325 GLLQFYGASRTGRW
+325 GLLQFYGANRTGRW

-345 VQNLPRNNMTDLD
+345 VQNLPRNTMPDLD

-364 KTCDA
+364 KSCDA

-407 EARVIAWLSGEQ
+407 EARVIAWLSNEN
-419 WRMDVFADGGDIY
+419 WRMDVFANGGDIY

-472 LKAMGADKMGLSD
+472 LKAMGADKMGLTD
-485 SELTDIVAKW
+485 SELTDIVTKW
-495 RKASPH
+495 RKASPN
-501 IVKLWKEVEQAAVRS
+501 IVKLWNEVEKAVVRA
-516 VEYRTSVMYKHNM
+516 VEYRTSVAYKHNM
-529 QFAFRAG
+529 LFSYKSG

-544 GREIS
+544 GRVIS
-549 YIRPRCEDGAITY
+549 YIRPQCNYGKLSY
-562 EGTNQTSRKWERLDT
+562 EGINQTSRKWERLDT

-589 TARDCLAVAMMRLST
+589 TARDCLAVAMMRLND

-624 DEELNQINKIMG
+624 NKELNEINKIMG

-643 GLILSADGYITGYYK
+643 GLILNADGYITDYYK

>member
-1 MLMKTLSI
+1 MPMKILSI
-9 DLETYCDLDIKTAG
+9 DLETYSDLDIKAVG
-23 AYRYAENA
+23 GYKYAENA

-36 GYAYDDEPVKVVD
+36 GYAYDDEPVQVID
-49 MAQGEQIPAAVICDL
+49 LAQGEEIPADIIADIS
-64 LNPAVLKTAYNAQF
+64 NPVVLKTAYNAQF
-78 ERVVLSHYL
+78 ERTVLSHYL
-87 YAGADKKAF
+87 FDG
-96 YTGSKYFLD
+96 YFLD

-130 IFKLPEDKAKL
+130 IFKMPEDKAKL
-141 NIGRKLIMQFCKPCT
+141 NVGRKLIMEFCKPCS
-156 PTKANGGRTRNLP
+156 PTKTNGGRTRNLP
-169 QHDEKNWELFKEYNK
+169 QHDIENWNLFKEYNK

-192 LRKKMLRFKPPET
+192 LRKKMLPFKPPEV
-205 EHRLWVLDQQINDRG
+205 EHKLWALDQNINDRG
-220 VGIDRLMIDKA
+220 ITVDVQLISKA
-231 VAADIDFKQ
+231 IAADFDFKTH
-240 RITAEAAEISGLANP
+240 ITAEARKISGLDNP

-261 KNWIEKIEG
+261 KKWIEEQEG

-285 KTVKNKEVRDMLK
+285 KIVKNKKVHEMLK
-298 LKMLLSKTSVRKYT
+298 LKMLLSKTSIKKYT
-312 AMQNAECVDGKVR
+312 AMQKARCNDGKVR
-325 GLLQFYGASRTGRW
+325 GLLQFYGANRTGRW

-345 VQNLPRNNMTDLD
+345 VQNLPRNTMPDLD

-364 KTCDA
+364 KSCDA

-407 EARVIAWLSGEQ
+407 EARVIAWLSNEN
-419 WRMDVFADGGDIY
+419 WRMDVFANGGDIY

-447 GINGHLRQKGKI
+447 GINGELRQKGKI

-472 LKAMGADKMGLSD
+472 LKAMGADKMGLTD

-495 RKASPH
+495 RKASPN
-501 IVKLWKEVEQAAVRS
+501 IVKLWNEVEKAVVRA
-516 VEYRTSVMYKHNM
+516 VEYRTSVAYKHNM
-529 QFAFRAG
+529 LFSYKSG

-544 GREIS
+544 GRVIS
-549 YIRPRCEDGAITY
+549 YIRPQCNYGKLSY
-562 EGTNQTSRKWERLDT
+562 EGINQTSRKWERLDT

-589 TARDCLAVAMMRLST
+589 TARDCLAVAMMRLND

-624 DEELNQINKIMG
+624 NKELNEINKIMG

-643 GLILSADGYITGYYK
+643 GLILNADGYITDYYK

>member
-1 MLMKTLSI
+1 MPMKILSI
-9 DLETYCDLDIKTAG
+9 DLETYSDLDIKAVG
-23 AYRYAENA
+23 GYKYAENA

-36 GYAYDDEPVKVVD
+36 GYAYDDEPVQVID
-49 MAQGEQIPAAVICDL
+49 LAQGEEIPANIIADIS
-64 LNPAVLKTAYNAQF
+64 NPAVLKTAYNAQF
-78 ERVVLSHYL
+78 ERTVLSHYL
-87 YAGADKKAF
+87 FDG
-96 YTGSKYFLD
+96 YFLD

-124 LAEDCR
+124 LAEDCK
-130 IFKLPEDKAKL
+130 IFKMPEDKAKL
-141 NIGRKLIMQFCKPCT
+141 NVGRKLIMEFCKPCS
-156 PTKANGGRTRNLP
+156 PTKTNGGRTRNLP
-169 QHDEKNWELFKEYNK
+169 QHDIENWNLFKEYNK

-192 LRKKMLRFKPPET
+192 LRKKMIPFKPPEV
-205 EHRLWVLDQQINDRG
+205 EHKLWALDQNINDRG
-220 VGIDRLMIDKA
+220 ITVDVQLISKA
-231 VAADIDFKQ
+231 IAADFDFKTH
-240 RITAEAAEISGLANP
+240 ITAEAKKISGLDNP

-261 KNWIEKIEG
+261 KKWIEEQEG

-285 KTVKNKEVRDMLK
+285 KTVKNKKVHEMLK
-298 LKMLLSKTSVRKYT
+298 LKMLLSKTSIKKYT
-312 AMQNAECVDGKVR
+312 AMQKARCNDGKVR
-325 GLLQFYGASRTGRW
+325 GLLQFYGANRTGRW

-345 VQNLPRNNMTDLD
+345 VQNLPRNTMPDLD

-364 KTCDA
+364 KSCDA

-407 EARVIAWLSGEQ
+407 EARVIAWLSNEN
-419 WRMDVFADGGDIY
+419 WRMDVFANGGDIY

-447 GINGHLRQKGKI
+447 GINGELRQKGKI

-472 LKAMGADKMGLSD
+472 LKAMGADKMGLTD

-495 RKASPH
+495 RKASPN
-501 IVKLWKEVEQAAVRS
+501 IVKLWNEVEKAVVRA
-516 VEYRTSVMYKHNM
+516 VEYRTSVAYKHNM
-529 QFAFRAG
+529 LFSYKSG

-544 GREIS
+544 GRVIS
-549 YIRPRCEDGAITY
+549 YIRPQCNYGKLSY
-562 EGTNQTSRKWERLDT
+562 EGINQTSRKWERLDT

-589 TARDCLAVAMMRLST
+589 TARDCLAVAMMRLND

-624 DEELNQINKIMG
+624 NKELNEINKIMG

-643 GLILSADGYITGYYK
+643 GLILNADGYITDYYK

>member
-1 MLMKTLSI
+1 MLMKILSI
-9 DLETYCDLDIKTAG
+9 DLETYSDLDIKAVG
-23 AYRYAENA
+23 GYKYAENA

-36 GYAYDDEPVKVVD
+36 GYAYNDEPVQVID
-49 MAQGEQIPAAVICDL
+49 LAQGEEIPADIIADIS
-64 LNPAVLKTAYNAQF
+64 NPAVLKTAYNAQF
-78 ERVVLSHYL
+78 ERTVLSHYL
-87 YAGADKKAF
+87 FDG
-96 YTGSKYFLD
+96 YFLD

-124 LAEDCR
+124 LAEDCK
-130 IFKLPEDKAKL
+130 IFKMPEDKAKL
-141 NIGRKLIMQFCKPCT
+141 NIGRKLIMEFCKPCS
-156 PTKANGGRTRNLP
+156 PTKTNGGRTRNLP
-169 QHDEKNWELFKEYNK
+169 QHDIENWNLFKEYNK

-192 LRKKMLRFKPPET
+192 LRKKMIPFKPPEI
-205 EHRLWVLDQQINDRG
+205 EHKLWALDQNINDRG
-220 VGIDRLMIDKA
+220 ITVDVQLISKA
-231 VAADIDFKQ
+231 IAADFDFKTH
-240 RITAEAAEISGLANP
+240 ITAEAKKISGLDNP

-261 KNWIEKIEG
+261 KKWIEEQEG

-285 KTVKNKEVRDMLK
+285 KTVKNKKVHEMLK
-298 LKMLLSKTSVRKYT
+298 LKMLLSKTSIKKYT
-312 AMQNAECVDGKVR
+312 AMQKAKCNDGKVR
-325 GLLQFYGASRTGRW
+325 GLLQFYGANRTGRW

-345 VQNLPRNNMTDLD
+345 VQNLPRNTMPDLD

-364 KTCDA
+364 KSCDA

-407 EARVIAWLSGEQ
+407 EARVIAWLSNEN
-419 WRMDVFADGGDIY
+419 WRMDVFANGGDIY

-447 GINGHLRQKGKI
+447 GINGELRQKGKI

-472 LKAMGADKMGLSD
+472 LKAMGADKMGLTD

-495 RKASPH
+495 RKASPN
-501 IVKLWKEVEQAAVRS
+501 IVKLWNEVEKAVVRA
-516 VEYRTSVMYKHNM
+516 VEYRTSVAYKHNM
-529 QFAFRAG
+529 LFSYKSG

-544 GREIS
+544 GRVIS
-549 YIRPRCEDGAITY
+549 YIRPQCNYGKLSY
-562 EGTNQTSRKWERLDT
+562 EGINQTSRKWERLDT

-589 TARDCLAVAMMRLST
+589 TARDCLAVAMMRLND

-624 DEELNQINKIMG
+624 NKELNEINKIMG

-643 GLILSADGYITGYYK
+643 GLILNADGYITDYYK

>member
-1 MLMKTLSI
+1 MLMKILSI
-9 DLETYCDLDIKTAG
+9 DLETYSDLDIKAVG
-23 AYRYAENA
+23 GYKYAENA

-36 GYAYDDEPVKVVD
+36 GYAYNDEPVQVID
-49 MAQGEQIPAAVICDL
+49 LAQGEEIPADIIADIS
-64 LNPAVLKTAYNAQF
+64 NPAVLKTAYNAQF
-78 ERVVLSHYL
+78 ERTVLSHYL
-87 YAGADKKAF
+87 FDG
-96 YTGSKYFLD
+96 YFLD

-124 LAEDCR
+124 LAEDCK
-130 IFKLPEDKAKL
+130 IFKMPEDKAKL
-141 NIGRKLIMQFCKPCT
+141 NIGRKLIMEFCKPCS
-156 PTKANGGRTRNLP
+156 PTKTNGGRTRNLP
-169 QHDEKNWELFKEYNK
+169 QHDIENWNLFKEYNK

-192 LRKKMLRFKPPET
+192 LRKKMIPFKPPEV
-205 EHRLWVLDQQINDRG
+205 EHKLWALDQNINDRG
-220 VGIDRLMIDKA
+220 ITVDVQLISKA
-231 VAADIDFKQ
+231 IAADFDFKTH
-240 RITAEAAEISGLANP
+240 ITAEAKKISGLDNP

-261 KNWIEKIEG
+261 KKWIEEQEG

-285 KTVKNKEVRDMLK
+285 KTVKNKKVHEMLK
-298 LKMLLSKTSVRKYT
+298 LKMLLSKTSIKKYT
-312 AMQNAECVDGKVR
+312 AMQKARCNDGKVR
-325 GLLQFYGASRTGRW
+325 GLLQFYGANRTGRW

-345 VQNLPRNNMTDLD
+345 VQNLPRNTMPDLD

-364 KTCDA
+364 KSCDA

-407 EARVIAWLSGEQ
+407 EARVIAWLSNEN
-419 WRMDVFADGGDIY
+419 WRMDVFANGGDIY

-447 GINGHLRQKGKI
+447 GINGELRQKGKI

-472 LKAMGADKMGLSD
+472 LKAMGADKMGLTD

-495 RKASPH
+495 RKASPN
-501 IVKLWKEVEQAAVRS
+501 IVKLWNEVEKAVVRA
-516 VEYRTSVMYKHNM
+516 VEYRTSVAYKHNM
-529 QFAFRAG
+529 LFSYKSG

-544 GREIS
+544 GRVIS
-549 YIRPRCEDGAITY
+549 YIRPQCNYGKLSY
-562 EGTNQTSRKWERLDT
+562 EGINQTSRKWERLDT

-589 TARDCLAVAMMRLST
+589 TARDCLAVAMMRLND

-624 DEELNQINKIMG
+624 NKELNEINKIMG

-643 GLILSADGYITGYYK
+643 GLILNADGYITDYYK

>member
-1 MLMKTLSI
+1 MLMKILSI
-9 DLETYCDLDIKTAG
+9 DLETYSDLDIKAVG
-23 AYRYAENA
+23 GYKYAENA

-36 GYAYDDEPVKVVD
+36 GYAYDDEPVQVID
-49 MAQGEQIPAAVICDL
+49 LAQGEEIPADIIADIS
-64 LNPAVLKTAYNAQF
+64 NPAVLKTAYNAQF
-78 ERVVLSHYL
+78 ERTVLSHYL
-87 YAGADKKAF
+87 FDG
-96 YTGSKYFLD
+96 YFLD

-124 LAEDCR
+124 LAEDCK
-130 IFKLPEDKAKL
+130 IFKMPEDKAKL
-141 NIGRKLIMQFCKPCT
+141 NIGRKLIMEFCKPCS
-156 PTKANGGRTRNLP
+156 PTKTNGGRTRNLP
-169 QHDEKNWELFKEYNK
+169 QHDIENWNLFKEYNK

-192 LRKKMLRFKPPET
+192 LRKKMIPFKPPEV
-205 EHRLWVLDQQINDRG
+205 EHKLWALDQNINDRG
-220 VGIDRLMIDKA
+220 ITVDVQLISKA
-231 VAADIDFKQ
+231 IAADFDFKTH
-240 RITAEAAEISGLANP
+240 ITAEAKKISGLNNP

-261 KNWIEKIEG
+261 KKWIEEQEG

-285 KTVKNKEVRDMLK
+285 KTVKNKKVHEMLK
-298 LKMLLSKTSVRKYT
+298 LKMLLSKTSIKKYT
-312 AMQNAECVDGKVR
+312 AMQKAKCNDGKVR
-325 GLLQFYGASRTGRW
+325 GLLQFYGANRTGRW

-345 VQNLPRNNMTDLD
+345 VQNLPRNTMPDLD

-364 KTCDA
+364 KSCDA

-407 EARVIAWLSGEQ
+407 EARVIAWLSNEN
-419 WRMDVFADGGDIY
+419 WRMDVFANGGDIY

-447 GINGHLRQKGKI
+447 GINGELRQKGKI

-472 LKAMGADKMGLSD
+472 LKAMGADKMGLTD

-495 RKASPH
+495 RKASPN
-501 IVKLWKEVEQAAVRS
+501 IVKLWNEVEKAVVRA
-516 VEYRTSVMYKHNM
+516 VEYRTSVAYKHNM
-529 QFAFRAG
+529 LFSYKSG

-544 GREIS
+544 GRVIS
-549 YIRPRCEDGAITY
+549 YIRPQCNYGKLSY
-562 EGTNQTSRKWERLDT
+562 EGINQTSRKWERLDT

-589 TARDCLAVAMMRLST
+589 TARDCLAVAMMRLND

-624 DEELNQINKIMG
+624 NKELNEINKIMG

-643 GLILSADGYITGYYK
+643 GLILNADGYITDYYK

>member
-9 DLETYCDLDIKTAG
+9 DLETYCDLDIKAVG
-23 AYRYAENA
+23 GYKYAENA

-87 YAGADKKAF
+87 YAGADKKVF
-96 YTGSKYFLD
+96 YTCSKYFLD

-130 IFKLPEDKAKL
+130 IFKLPQDKAKL
-141 NIGRKLIMQFCKPCT
+141 NIGRKLIMQFSKPCS
-156 PTKANGGRTRNLP
+156 PAKANGYRTRNLP
-169 QHDEKNWELFKEYNK
+169 HHDLENWELFKEYNK

-192 LRKKMLRFKPPET
+192 LRKKMLRFKPPDF
-205 EHRLWVLDQQINDRG
+205 EHKLWVLDQQINDRG
-220 VGIDRLMIDKA
+220 IAIDKVMIDKA
-231 VAADIDFKQ
+231 VATDIDFKE
-240 RITAEAAEISGLANP
+240 RITAEAKRISGLDNP

-261 KNWIEKIEG
+261 KNWIEKKEG

-325 GLLQFYGASRTGRW
+325 GILQFYGASRTGRW
-339 AGRLVQ
+339 TGRLVQ

-407 EARVIAWLSGEQ
+407 EARVIAWLSGEK

-472 LKAMGADKMGLSD
+472 LKAMGADKMGLTG
-485 SELTDIVAKW
+485 SELTDIVTKW
-495 RKASPH
+495 RKASPN
-501 IVKLWKEVEQAAVRS
+501 IVKLWKEVEQAAVRA
-516 VEYRTSVMYKHNM
+516 VEYRTSIMYKHNM

-577 YGGKLVE
+577 Y
-584 NIVQA
+584 
-589 TARDCLAVAMMRLST
+589 TAESLS
-604 AGFKI
+604 KI
-609 VMHVH
+609 SCRRRRETVW
-614 DEVIIDCKGT
+614 
-624 DEELNQINKIMG
+624 QS
-636 EPIDWAP
+636 P
-643 GLILSADGYITGYYK
+643 
-658 KD
+658 

>member
-1 MLMKTLSI
+1 MPMKILSI
-9 DLETYCDLDIKTAG
+9 DLETYSDLDIKAVG
-23 AYRYAENA
+23 GYKYAENA

-36 GYAYDDEPVKVVD
+36 GYAYDDEPVQVID
-49 MAQGEQIPAAVICDL
+49 LAQGEEIPADIIADIS
-64 LNPAVLKTAYNAQF
+64 NPAVLKTAYNAQF
-78 ERVVLSHYL
+78 ERTVLSHYL
-87 YAGADKKAF
+87 FDG
-96 YTGSKYFLD
+96 YFLD

-124 LAEDCR
+124 LAEDCK
-130 IFKLPEDKAKL
+130 IFKMPEDKAKL
-141 NIGRKLIMQFCKPCT
+141 NVGRKLIMEFCKPCS
-156 PTKANGGRTRNLP
+156 PTKTNGGRTRNLP
-169 QHDEKNWELFKEYNK
+169 QHDIENWNLFKEYNK

-192 LRKKMLRFKPPET
+192 LRKKMIPFKPPEV
-205 EHRLWVLDQQINDRG
+205 EHKLWALDQNINDRG
-220 VGIDRLMIDKA
+220 ITVDVQLISKA
-231 VAADIDFKQ
+231 IAADFDFKTH
-240 RITAEAAEISGLANP
+240 ITAEAKKISGLDNP

-261 KNWIEKIEG
+261 KKWIEEQEG

-285 KTVKNKEVRDMLK
+285 KTVKNKKVHEMLK
-298 LKMLLSKTSVRKYT
+298 LKMLLSKTSIKKYT
-312 AMQNAECVDGKVR
+312 AMQKARCNDGKVR
-325 GLLQFYGASRTGRW
+325 GLLQFYGANRTGRW

-345 VQNLPRNNMTDLD
+345 VQNLPRNTMPDLD

-364 KTCDA
+364 KSCDA

-407 EARVIAWLSGEQ
+407 EARVIAWLSNEN
-419 WRMDVFADGGDIY
+419 WRMDVFANGGDIY

-447 GINGHLRQKGKI
+447 GINGELRQKGKI

-472 LKAMGADKMGLSD
+472 LKAMGADKMGLTD

-495 RKASPH
+495 RKASPN
-501 IVKLWKEVEQAAVRS
+501 IVKLWNEVEKAVVRA
-516 VEYRTSVMYKHNM
+516 VEYRTSVAYKHNM
-529 QFAFRAG
+529 LFSYKSG

-544 GREIS
+544 GRVIS
-549 YIRPRCEDGAITY
+549 YIRPQCNYGKLSY
-562 EGTNQTSRKWERLDT
+562 EGINQTSRKWERLDT

-589 TARDCLAVAMMRLST
+589 TARDCLAVAMMRLND

-624 DEELNQINKIMG
+624 NKELNEINKIMG

-643 GLILSADGYITGYYK
+643 GLILNADGYITDYYK

>member
-1 MLMKTLSI
+1 MLMKILSI
-9 DLETYCDLDIKTAG
+9 DLETYSDLDIKAVG
-23 AYRYAENA
+23 GYKYAENA

-36 GYAYDDEPVKVVD
+36 GYAYNDEPVQVID
-49 MAQGEQIPAAVICDL
+49 LAQGEEIPADIIADIS
-64 LNPAVLKTAYNAQF
+64 NPAVLKTAYNAQF
-78 ERVVLSHYL
+78 ERTVLSHYL
-87 YAGADKKAF
+87 FDG
-96 YTGSKYFLD
+96 YFLD

-124 LAEDCR
+124 LAEDCK
-130 IFKLPEDKAKL
+130 IFKMPEDKAKL
-141 NIGRKLIMQFCKPCT
+141 NIGRKLIMEFCKPCS
-156 PTKANGGRTRNLP
+156 PTKTNGSRTRNLP
-169 QHDEKNWELFKEYNK
+169 QHDIENWNLFKEYNK

-192 LRKKMLRFKPPET
+192 LRKKMIPFKPPEV
-205 EHRLWVLDQQINDRG
+205 EHKLWTLDQNINDRG
-220 VGIDRLMIDKA
+220 IIVDVQLISKA
-231 VAADIDFKQ
+231 IAADFDFKTH
-240 RITAEAAEISGLANP
+240 ITAEAKKISGLDNP

-261 KNWIEKIEG
+261 KKWIEEQEG

-285 KTVKNKEVRDMLK
+285 KTVKNKKVHEMLK
-298 LKMLLSKTSVRKYT
+298 LKMLLSKTSIKKYT
-312 AMQNAECVDGKVR
+312 AMQKARCNDGKVR
-325 GLLQFYGASRTGRW
+325 GLLQFYGANRTGRW

-345 VQNLPRNNMTDLD
+345 VQNLPRNTMPDLD

-364 KTCDA
+364 KSCDA

-407 EARVIAWLSGEQ
+407 EARVIAWLSNEN
-419 WRMDVFADGGDIY
+419 WRMDVFANGGDIY

-447 GINGHLRQKGKI
+447 GINGELRQKGKI

-472 LKAMGADKMGLSD
+472 LKAMGADKMGLTD

-495 RKASPH
+495 RKASPN
-501 IVKLWKEVEQAAVRS
+501 IVKLWNEVEKAVVRA
-516 VEYRTSVMYKHNM
+516 VEYRTSVAYKHNM
-529 QFAFRAG
+529 LFSYKSG

-544 GREIS
+544 GRVIS
-549 YIRPRCEDGAITY
+549 YIRPQCNYGKLSY
-562 EGTNQTSRKWERLDT
+562 EGINQTSRKWERLDT

-589 TARDCLAVAMMRLST
+589 TARDCLAVAMMRLND

-624 DEELNQINKIMG
+624 NKELNEINKIMG

-643 GLILSADGYITGYYK
+643 GLILNADGYITDYYK

>member
-1 MLMKTLSI
+1 MLMKILSI
-9 DLETYCDLDIKTAG
+9 DLETYSDLDIKAVG
-23 AYRYAENA
+23 GYKYAENA

-36 GYAYDDEPVKVVD
+36 GYAYDDEPVQVID
-49 MAQGEQIPAAVICDL
+49 LAQGEEIPADIIADIS
-64 LNPAVLKTAYNAQF
+64 NPAVLKTAYNAQF
-78 ERVVLSHYL
+78 ERTVLSHYL
-87 YAGADKKAF
+87 FDG
-96 YTGSKYFLD
+96 YFLD

-130 IFKLPEDKAKL
+130 IFKMPEDKAKL
-141 NIGRKLIMQFCKPCT
+141 NVGRKLIMEFCKPCS
-156 PTKANGGRTRNLP
+156 PTKTNGGRTRNLP
-169 QHDEKNWELFKEYNK
+169 QHDIENWNLFKEYNK

-192 LRKKMLRFKPPET
+192 LRKKMIPFKPPEV
-205 EHRLWVLDQQINDRG
+205 EHKLWALDQNINDRG
-220 VGIDRLMIDKA
+220 ITVDVQLISKA
-231 VAADIDFKQ
+231 IAADFDFKTH
-240 RITAEAAEISGLANP
+240 ITAEAKKISGLDNP

-261 KNWIEKIEG
+261 KKWIEEQEG

-285 KTVKNKEVRDMLK
+285 KTVKNKKVHEMLK
-298 LKMLLSKTSVRKYT
+298 LKMLLSKTSIKKYT
-312 AMQNAECVDGKVR
+312 AMQKAKCNDGKVK
-325 GLLQFYGASRTGRW
+325 GLLQFYGANRTGRW

-345 VQNLPRNNMTDLD
+345 VQNLPRNTMPDLD

-364 KTCDA
+364 KSCDA

-407 EARVIAWLSGEQ
+407 EARVIAWLSNEN
-419 WRMDVFADGGDIY
+419 WRMDVFANGGDIY

-447 GINGHLRQKGKI
+447 GINGELRQKGKI

-472 LKAMGADKMGLSD
+472 LKAMGADKMGLTD

-495 RKASPH
+495 RKASPN
-501 IVKLWKEVEQAAVRS
+501 IVKLWNEVEKAVVRAI
-516 VEYRTSVMYKHNM
+516 EYRTSVAYKHNM
-529 QFAFRAG
+529 LFAYKSG

-544 GREIS
+544 GRVIS
-549 YIRPRCEDGAITY
+549 YIRPQCNYGKLSY
-562 EGTNQTSRKWERLDT
+562 EGINQTSRKWERLDT

-589 TARDCLAVAMMRLST
+589 TARDCLAIAMMRLND

-624 DEELNQINKIMG
+624 NKELNEINKIMG

-643 GLILSADGYITGYYK
+643 GLILNADGYITDYYK

>member
-1 MLMKTLSI
+1 MLMKILSI
-9 DLETYCDLDIKTAG
+9 DLETYSDLDIKAVG
-23 AYRYAENA
+23 GYKYAENA

-36 GYAYDDEPVKVVD
+36 GYAYDDDPVQVID
-49 MAQGEQIPAAVICDL
+49 LAQGEEIPADIIADIS
-64 LNPAVLKTAYNAQF
+64 NPAVLKTAYNAQF
-78 ERVVLSHYL
+78 ERTVLSHYL
-87 YAGADKKAF
+87 FDG
-96 YTGSKYFLD
+96 YFLN

-124 LAEDCR
+124 LAEDCK
-130 IFKLPEDKAKL
+130 IFKMPEDKAKL
-141 NIGRKLIMQFCKPCT
+141 NVGRKLIMEFCKPCS
-156 PTKANGGRTRNLP
+156 PTKTNGGRTRNLP
-169 QHDEKNWELFKEYNK
+169 QHDIENWNLFKEYNK

-192 LRKKMLRFKPPET
+192 LRKKMIPFKPPEV
-205 EHRLWVLDQQINDRG
+205 EHKLWALDQNINDRG
-220 VGIDRLMIDKA
+220 ITVDVQLISKA
-231 VAADIDFKQ
+231 IAADFDFKTH
-240 RITAEAAEISGLANP
+240 ITAEAKKISGLDNP

-261 KNWIEKIEG
+261 KKWIEEQEG

-285 KTVKNKEVRDMLK
+285 KTVKNKKVHEMLK
-298 LKMLLSKTSVRKYT
+298 LKMLLSKTSIKKYT
-312 AMQNAECVDGKVR
+312 AMQKAKCNDGKVR
-325 GLLQFYGASRTGRW
+325 GLLQFYGANRTGRW

-345 VQNLPRNNMTDLD
+345 VQNLPRNTMPDLD

-364 KTCDA
+364 KSCDA

-407 EARVIAWLSGEQ
+407 EARVIAWLSNEN
-419 WRMDVFADGGDIY
+419 WRMDVFANGGDIY

-447 GINGHLRQKGKI
+447 GINGELRQKGKI

-472 LKAMGADKMGLSD
+472 LKAMGADKMGLTD

-495 RKASPH
+495 RKASPN
-501 IVKLWKEVEQAAVRS
+501 IVKLWNEVEKAVVRA
-516 VEYRTSVMYKHNM
+516 VEYRTSVAYKHNM
-529 QFAFRAG
+529 LFSYKSG

-544 GREIS
+544 GRVIS
-549 YIRPRCEDGAITY
+549 YIRPQCNYGKLSY
-562 EGTNQTSRKWERLDT
+562 EGINQTSRKWERLDT

-589 TARDCLAVAMMRLST
+589 TARDCLAVAMMRLND

-624 DEELNQINKIMG
+624 NKELNEINKIMG

-643 GLILSADGYITGYYK
+643 GLILNADGYITDYYK